1 MKITA
6 IILTK
11 NEEKNIERAIKSVE
25 FCDEILIV
33 DDLSTDGTIERI
45 RNSKFEVRKFEHDSN
60 GNFSAQRNWAMG
72 KAKNEWIL
80 FVDADEEVSKELQKN
95 ITNVIASD
103 SEAIPNEIAASF
115 SDSEDSL
122 PAGRQARNDINAFY
136 IKRRDFWWGSEL
148 KYGET
153 FEARNGGIIRLIKKG
168 SGEWK
173 GTVHEKFVTDLPIGQ
188 LEGFLN
194 HYPHQTLKEFIQDI
208 NVYSTNRA
216 RELQKQGKKGGIL
229 PILLYPPAKFIL
241 TYFIYLGF
249 LDGAAGFA
257 YAFLM
262 SFHSFLVRAK
272 LFQYTRI
279 DNK

>member
-11 NEEKNIERAIKSVE
+11 NEEKNIERAIKSVG
-25 FCDEILIV
+25 FCDEIILV
-33 DDLSTDGTIERI
+33 DDFSSDKTIEKI
-45 RNSKFEVRKFEHDSN
+45 KSIKSDTQILSHDSK
-60 GNFSAQRNWAMG
+60 GDFASQRNWAME

-80 FVDADEEVSKELQKN
+80 FVDADETISCELKSEIESSAVSHQSS
-95 ITNVIASD
+95 VCAY
-103 SEAIPNEIAASF
+103 
-115 SDSEDSL
+115 
-122 PAGRQARNDINAFY
+122 Y
-136 IKRRDFWWGSEL
+136 IKRRDFWWGREL
-148 KYGET
+148 RYGEVAK
-153 FEARNGGIIRLIKKG
+153 ARNKGIIRLVKKG

-173 GTVHEKFVTDLPIGQ
+173 GAVHEEFATSLSVGQ
-188 LEGFLN
+188 LEGCIN
-194 HYPHQTLKEFIQDI
+194 HYPHPTLKEFIHDI
-208 NVYSTNRA
+208 NIYSTLRA
-216 RELQKQGKKGGIL
+216 HELQKQGKKGSIL
-229 PILLYPPAKFIL
+229 PILLYPTAKFIL

-279 DNK
+279 DVS